1 MNWKKLQENSIYRIG
16 KKRKKLK
23 SELKSKKPKRHKKP
37 LHQYI
42 EESQDQFIN
51 RRVHE
56 LKQRQTKY
64 ESAIYSRLKK
74 ILPDFFKINP
84 LFQHPVRT
92 SKSFFI
98 LDIYIPKV
106 KFDIELDGAHHKD
119 DPKQRR
125 HDIARDSILKKMDI
139 TVLRF
144 SNEEVAEDPKK
155 VVNSI
160 TGQVRIRL
168 HGVSLNDTKPSLV
181 DRQ

>member
-16 KKRKKLK
+16 KKRKKPT
-23 SELKSKKPKRHKKP
+23 SEWKKPKRHKKP

-42 EESQDQFIN
+42 EETKEQFIN

-56 LKQRQTKY
+56 LKQRQTKA
-64 ESAIYSRLKK
+64 ESAIFSRLKK
-74 ILPDFFKINP
+74 ILPDFFEINP

-92 SKSFFI
+92 CKSFFI

-106 KFDIELDGAHHKD
+106 KFDIELDGNHHKD
-119 DPKQRR
+119 NLRQRQ
-125 HDIARDSILKKMDI
+125 HDIARDSILKKMGI
-139 TVLRF
+139 TVIRF

-160 TGQVRIRL
+160 TGQVRVRL
-168 HGVSLNDTKPSLV
+168 HGVSLNETKPSLV